1 MEQSVIN
8 IGYYIIED
16 VAKPSYVSF
25 FCDRL
30 ISSSNC
36 ICNLH
41 PDLCGCFWMG
51 YKNEKKAYKQK
62 LGLSDE
68 EYAKMS
74 NCVADLF
81 HNRILGVDG
90 RFNTLEAAFEFA
102 DTYLNKCENIH
113 VVGLFTTDKYINI
126 LSEEFGDLEHFKRSF
141 SQEEAASGKKIIEEY
156 SGKTDLEKHFIGYEI
171 IGYDMGIESPHS
183 YLCNSLE
190 RELIG
195 HGLMTGKWG
204 LIQNDFKQVEEFT
217 KFIQGKGEP
226 VDWIPVILY
235 EYGRNIYE

>member
-1 MEQSVIN
+1 MKQSVIN

-16 VAKPSYVSF
+16 VAKPSYISF

-30 ISSSNC
+30 ISSSDC

-41 PDLCGCFWMG
+41 PDLRGCFWIG

-62 LGLSDE
+62 LGLADE
-68 EYAKMS
+68 EYIKMS
-74 NCVADLF
+74 DCVADLF
-81 HNRILGVDG
+81 HKGILGVNG
-90 RFNTLEAAFEFA
+90 KFNSLKAAVEFA

-113 VVGLFTTDKYINI
+113 VVGLFTTDKYINV
-126 LSEEFGDLEHFKRSF
+126 LLEEFGDSEYL
-141 SQEEAASGKKIIEEY
+141 GKELIEED

-190 RELIG
+190 KELIG
-195 HGLMTGKWG
+195 YGLQNSKWG
-204 LIQNDFKQVEEFT
+204 LIQNDFKQVEEFV
-217 KFIQGKGEP
+217 KLIQGKGEP
-226 VDWIPVILY
+226 VDWIPVMLY
-235 EYGRNIYE
+235 EYCNTV